1 MSEWMS
7 GAVRYGHRG
16 FGLMKVGGDTSA
28 EFGGA
33 GSWVHEF
40 HLVGLGFWHHLAG
53 WVEIRC

>member
-1 MSEWMS
+1 MS